1 MKNAFKN
8 TVKFF
13 TTNPLEKLVALFF
26 GTNQALKAGM
36 YFFDNRLYE
45 AFNGFPVW
53 TGHLINIGLL
63 LLIPVSICFCY
74 TGVLA
79 FTGALEKIGNKVLAK
94 TPNLLKETNHGKT
107 D

>member
-1 MKNAFKN
+1 MKNAFQN

-36 YFFDNRLYE
+36 YFYDNRLFE
-45 AFNGFPVW
+45 VFDGFPVW
-53 TGHLINIGLL
+53 TMHLINIV
-63 LLIPVSICFCY
+63 LIPLSISFCY

-79 FTGALEKIGNKVLAK
+79 FTEALEKIGNKVLAK
-94 TPNLLKETNHGKT
+94 TAN
-107 D
+107 